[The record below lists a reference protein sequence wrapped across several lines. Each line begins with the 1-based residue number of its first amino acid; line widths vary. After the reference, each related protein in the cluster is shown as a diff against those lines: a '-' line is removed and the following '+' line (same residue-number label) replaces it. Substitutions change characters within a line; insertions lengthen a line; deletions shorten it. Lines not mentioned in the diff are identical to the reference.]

1 MISPINRDGL
11 VITQP
16 GRLEELY
23 YNNAPVNEPLA
34 TSVMPTNVHRG
45 LAPLYN
51 EMYNPP
57 TYGESSSDL
66 QPMTLSEKKF
76 NFQKNLESKK
86 QKKGIANLL
95 KTAVGFMIPGS
106 NFIMG
111 GGLQSLNQRIR
122 GSDFSQATS
131 LADYLDMQRYGGA
144 QGRTEAAARN
154 MAQARGLQKQIDAR
168 TSSQRTSD
176 DRGMGQMPA
185 STSAPRSVGIS
196 AANQGSIDP
205 AGGPGRGRKG

>member
-1 MISPINRDGL
+1 MISPLNRDGL

-16 GRLEELY
+16 GKLEELY
-23 YNNAPVNEPLA
+23 YNNTPVNEPLV
-34 TSVMPTNVHRG
+34 TSFMPTNVQRG

-51 EMYNPP
+51 EMLNPP
-57 TYGESSSDL
+57 TYGESTSDL

-111 GGLQSLNQRIR
+111 GGLQSLNQKIR
-122 GSDFSQATS
+122 GTDFAQATS

-144 QGRTEAAARN
+144 QGRLDAAARN

-168 TSSQRTSD
+168 TTSQRTSD

-185 STSAPRSVGIS
+185 STKTSPSKSYSAPQQKS
-196 AANQGSIDP
+196 GS
-205 AGGPGRGRKG
+205 GGLHDY